1 MIVRSF
7 TSATAAVLLSAM
19 LTGCGGIDGVELNGK
34 IFDWMGVSE
43 AAKQAN
49 AREPRVPHR
58 TGLVMPPDVNRLPDP
73 GSENDPNDV
82 TAALNDPDKKK
93 AAAAAERAR
102 LHKAYC
108 SGELTWKERAYAK
121 DSLQTNKS
129 PFGPCSAIGSMVNQ

>member
-43 AAKQAN
+43 SAKQAN
-49 AREPRVPHR
+49 AREPRVPQR
-58 TGLVMPPDVNRLPDP
+58 AGLVMPPDVNRLPDP
-73 GSENDPNDV
+73 GSEADPNDV

>member
-7 TSATAAVLLSAM
+7 TSATAVVLMAGMLS
-19 LTGCGGIDGVELNGK
+19 GCSGVDGVELNGK
-34 IFDWMGVSE
+34 VFDWMGVSE

-49 AREPRVPHR
+49 AREPRVPQR

-73 GSENDPNDV
+73 GSETNPNDMTV
-82 TAALNDPDKKK
+82 ALNDPDKKK

-102 LHKAYC
+102 LHQAYC

-129 PFGPCSAIGSMVNQ
+129 PFGPCSALGSMVNQ